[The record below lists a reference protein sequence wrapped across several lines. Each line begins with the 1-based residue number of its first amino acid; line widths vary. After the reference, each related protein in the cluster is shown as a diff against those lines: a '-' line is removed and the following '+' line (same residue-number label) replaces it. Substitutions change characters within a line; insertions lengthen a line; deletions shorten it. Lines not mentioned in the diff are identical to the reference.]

1 MQKISGF
8 IISTLLLLH
17 TLCNAQDT
25 IRYPINEMK
34 GVRVGIDN
42 SKLLFPLIFSG
53 ERIGFEITADMHVKG
68 NFFAVSEVGWLN
80 VNLNRPDF
88 HYRQNGFYGKLGI
101 DYNLLKSRRPH
112 SNDIVYGGVRYAFS
126 AFNQQADKVL
136 IPGHFWRD
144 APDQIIPK
152 NPMTAHWV
160 EILLGVK
167 AEVLTNLYIGLTFRG
182 KFLLAEPKGKYSTP
196 YLIPGYG
203 FGNSNFVLGINHY
216 VSYNIYF

>member
-1 MQKISGF
+1 MRKISGY
-8 IISTLLLLH
+8 IISILLLLQ

-25 IRYPINEMK
+25 IRFPINEMK

-53 ERIGFEITADMHVKG
+53 ERMGFEVTADMHVKG
-68 NFFAVSEVGWLN
+68 NFFAVSEAGWLN
-80 VNLNRPDF
+80 VNLNRQDF

-101 DYNLLKSRRPH
+101 DFNLLKSRRPY
-112 SNDIVYGGVRYAFS
+112 SNDIVYAGARYAFS
-126 AFNQQADKVL
+126 TFNHRANRVI
-136 IPGHFWRD
+136 IPGHFWGD
-144 APDQIIPK
+144 AQNQIIPK
-152 NPMTAHWV
+152 NHMTAHWA

-167 AEVLTNLYIGLTFRG
+167 AEVLTNLYISLTFRG
-182 KFLLAEPKGKYSTP
+182 KFLLSPPKDKYSTP